1 LVNLPGESS
10 SVVTVIDGYQ
20 MARNGRA
27 GPALAAAGLGSFF
40 AGCVGTLILAAFA
53 APLAALAVEPATPA
67 GLPLEAVVAPP
78 KALRR
83 GERIFAGPKLFDFD
97 DLSKAGVDVPGVAPV
112 AAPPLIPRPPAI
124 AKGPA
129 KRGVLRVNPL
139 EIKAVVLRGH
149 GGGTGVA

>member
-1 LVNLPGESS
+1 
-10 SVVTVIDGYQ
+10 
-20 MARNGRA
+20 M
-27 GPALAAAGLGSFF
+27 
-40 AGCVGTLILAAFA
+40 
-53 APLAALAVEPATPA
+53 
-67 GLPLEAVVAPP
+67 
-78 KALRR
+78 
-83 GERIFAGPKLFDFD
+83 
-97 DLSKAGVDVPGVAPV
+97 GVAPV